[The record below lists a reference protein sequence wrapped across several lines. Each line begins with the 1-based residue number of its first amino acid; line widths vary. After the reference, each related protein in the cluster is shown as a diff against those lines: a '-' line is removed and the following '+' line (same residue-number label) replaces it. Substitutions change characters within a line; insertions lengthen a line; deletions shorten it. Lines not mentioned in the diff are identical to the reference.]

1 MISKKLVNIS
11 LIFIFFIS
19 LFFAMNSVIFETNLN
34 VEQAIARVG
43 EKEISRQRFE
53 EIIKVLD
60 DQSYAELS
68 LEKKILI
75 RERLIDEELL
85 IQRALEMNLVRND
98 NLIKGNIIQ
107 TMFNYILKS
116 SDSVEPT
123 EEELKKYFNNDK
135 DYFTSAKSYKLKVFS
150 FKNYNDAKRA
160 KEFLKSNNLD
170 AFLNLS
176 DKDIETELPAIF
188 LTPQKIRD
196 YLGPDSIKQFQG
208 LTQGGHSE
216 IFEINGIH
224 TIILCLDVLSEFVP
238 TFEEVSD
245 QVKTKFIKDRDDAL
259 VKEYIENLRNFYDI
273 EKYSL

>member
-1 MISKKLVNIS
+1 MISKKFVNIS

-107 TMFNYILKS
+107 TMFDYILKS
-116 SDSVEPT
+116 SDSGEPT

-176 DKDIETELPAIF
+176 DKDIETELPEIF

>member
-1 MISKKLVNIS
+1 MISKKFVNIN

-107 TMFNYILKS
+107 TMFDYILKS
-116 SDSVEPT
+116 SDSGEPT

-196 YLGPDSIKQFQG
+196 YLGPDSIKRFQG